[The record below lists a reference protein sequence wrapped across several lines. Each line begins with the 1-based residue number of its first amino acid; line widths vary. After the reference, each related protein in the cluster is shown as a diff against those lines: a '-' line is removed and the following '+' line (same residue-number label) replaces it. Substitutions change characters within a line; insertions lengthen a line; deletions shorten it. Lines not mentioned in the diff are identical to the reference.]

1 MKKGKL
7 TLRRIKSSHKTDKK
21 YDAVFLTPDGDE
33 KTVPFG
39 QRGYN
44 DFIIYN
50 WIFNTLF
57 IFIFTLIMMRLAI
70 NFKKII
76 INNFKTKIFYHFNIR
91 I

>member
-1 MKKGKL
+1 MHNDFEDSL
-7 TLRRIKSSHKTDKK
+7 NIIIS
-21 YDAVFLTPDGDE
+21 DA
-33 KTVPFG
+33 TVT
-39 QRGYN
+39 